1 MKSTKPRTAS
11 SLGMFDLFKGLGI
24 ATVVFV
30 HTAELYADVIDRT
43 IAEHGALWFDE
54 VEYSSVQFYVCDRV
68 TDYGAQKNLMKGALQ
83 ADMEDILKRLEL
95 AVPENSSTHTDQSE
109 FDVTSMLGEWALEI
123 AEPNTENVS
132 RYVIRLWP
140 DGIMD
145 LQAED
150 GSWLNYTYTMDQ
162 THFYFTYEA
171 SGITSG
177 GTYIVSE
184 GKIILSI
191 ER

>member
-1 MKSTKPRTAS
+1 
-11 SLGMFDLFKGLGI
+11 
-24 ATVVFV
+24 
-30 HTAELYADVIDRT
+30 
-43 IAEHGALWFDE
+43 
-54 VEYSSVQFYVCDRV
+54 
-68 TDYGAQKNLMKGALQ
+68 MKGALQ
-83 ADMEDILKRLEL
+83 GDMEYMLNEMEI
-95 AVPENSSTHTDQSE
+95 AAPENSSTQANQSE
-109 FDVTSMLGEWALEI
+109 FDITAMLGEWTLEI

-162 THFYFTYEA
+162 THFYFTYEE
-171 SGITSG
+171 SGIPSG
-177 GTYIVSE
+177 GNYMVSG

-191 ER
+191 ES